1 MSDTTTRPEPR
12 TYPQTPTSEP
22 VSDELLVVHLKGRDT
37 EYFRRPQLEGHT
49 VTNGVLTVTLAAD
62 DDAEGGA
69 TPRRTRSFPL
79 GEVVE
84 FVLESP
90 SAAYEEA
97 FDAWTRTE
105 YGVDGET
112 YRSMRETSQGVTMA
126 ERMRQQIA
134 EGLGVDPGS
143 VHFGGSF
150 TIDDGEDWESSPDEA

>member
-22 VSDELLVVHLKGRDT
+22 VSDELLVVQLKGRET
-37 EYFRRPQLEGHT
+37 EYFRPPELERHT
-49 VTNGVLTVTLAAD
+49 VADGVLSVTLAAD
-62 DDAEGGA
+62 GE
-69 TPRRTRSFPL
+69 TSPRRIRNFPL

-84 FVLESP
+84 FVVEAP

-105 YGVDGET
+105 FGVDGET

-126 ERMRQQIA
+126 ERMRHQIA

-150 TIDDGEDWESSPDEA
+150 TIDDGDDWESSPDDV